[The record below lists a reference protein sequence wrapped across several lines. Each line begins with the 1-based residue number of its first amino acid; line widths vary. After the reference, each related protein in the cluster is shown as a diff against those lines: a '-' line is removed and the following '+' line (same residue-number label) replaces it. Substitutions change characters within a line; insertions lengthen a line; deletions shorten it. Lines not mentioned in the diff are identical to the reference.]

1 MAFLPSSALLLLDMV
16 MFVKAKKNSVLSSRL
31 CEVKA
36 FTGSADSLRTPFK
49 ESCENLTKSEIGY
62 VSFNFL

>member
-1 MAFLPSSALLLLDMV
+1 MLLRFVFVYIAMV
-16 MFVKAKKNSVLSSRL
+16 KDTFFFFSSRL

-49 ESCENLTKSEIGY
+49 DSCEHLSKSEIGY
-62 VSFNFL
+62 VLFAAFLFA